1 MSFHFSKQY
10 LIEPALNFSIFS
22 SRKCFNRSKSNTS
35 NTSNISSKYNVWFGN
50 SCIFGLDD
58 SEKSCLFFLA
68 WIDNLKSFAL
78 ILESSPWT
86 SKRTWSLI
94 TLLSIF
100 SYLKLFGLPTRTLT
114 CLIFLDFLQI
124 QTLSHKATILMFL

>member
-1 MSFHFSKQY
+1 MSG
-10 LIEPALNFSIFS
+10 LV
-22 SRKCFNRSKSNTS
+22 T
-35 NTSNISSKYNVWFGN
+35 VV
-50 SCIFGLDD
+50 FGLDD

-78 ILESSPWT
+78 ILESAPWT

-94 TLLSIF
+94 TLLSIL